1 MTSAFIFPGQGS
13 QSLGM
18 LDAFADLAPVRDTFA
33 EASEA
38 LGMDLW
44 GAMADAEAI
53 DRTETTQPLMLA
65 ADIAL
70 WRAWRTGGGELP
82 TLLAGHSL
90 GEYAALV
97 AADALDLTT
106 ATKLV
111 RSRAECMNRAP
122 AGAMAAILGL
132 NAGAV
137 VSLCNELAQ
146 GQVLEAVN
154 FNAPGQIVIA
164 GDQDAIARAIAAAK
178 DYGAKRALP
187 LPVSVASHCS
197 LMRDAAR
204 DFAAELERI
213 DFREPTIKVLHNVD
227 AKTHPAS
234 EIRAVLGKQL
244 DHPVQWIATIEACV
258 AAGVEEFNE
267 CGPGKVLTGLGKRIA
282 ADAQWL
288 TLGDRAGF
296 TQALSAHANHE

>member
-1 MTSAFIFPGQGS
+1 MTAAFIFPGQGS

-18 LDAFADLAPVRDTFA
+18 LDAFSDLKPVRDVFA

-44 GAMADAEAI
+44 ATMTDADAI
-53 DRTETTQPLMLA
+53 NRTEITQPLMLA
-65 ADIAL
+65 ADVAL
-70 WRAWRTGGGELP
+70 WRAWQADGSGAP
-82 TLLAGHSL
+82 ALLAGHSL

-97 AADALDLTT
+97 AAGTLDLTT

-111 RSRAECMNRAP
+111 RFRAECMNRAP

-132 NAGAV
+132 DADAIIQ
-137 VSLCNELAQ
+137 LCSDLAQ

-164 GDQDAIARAIAAAK
+164 GDKDAVARAITAAK
-178 DYGAKRALP
+178 DYGAKRALE

-197 LMRDAAR
+197 LMCDAAR
-204 DFAAELERI
+204 DFAAQLAQVE
-213 DFREPTIKVLHNVD
+213 FREPAIRVLHNVD
-227 AKTHPAS
+227 AKPHGVT
-234 EIRAVLGKQL
+234 EIGAVLGQQL

-258 AAGVEEFNE
+258 KAGVDTFYE
-267 CGPGKVLTGLGKRIA
+267 CGPGKVLLGLGKRIA
-282 ADAQWL
+282 ADARWVA
-288 TLGDRAGF
+288 LGERAGF
-296 TQALSAHANHE
+296 MEALAAHAIHE